1 MQKYVRPKHFYYPDK
16 KRQTVDN
23 SLTSAM
29 GLDHLSEAMIPFE
42 LFNNATPQIISY
54 NWVQLAEIYKNNG
67 FIKLAVDLPVS
78 DCFRNGGYDFDSNTL
93 EAEELQELN
102 DIVHNKDDEKIKQ
115 CMRWSRLYGG
125 GSLVINSNQ
134 KPEVPLNTNALYQA
148 DFDFLACD
156 RWQCFPLSS
165 SLYNAEQFCLVD
177 LETQNKDDIITF
189 DKSRI
194 KTFVGE
200 VQPYFLRNQLQ
211 GWGLSILEQIIPQLN
226 QYLKANS
233 VILELLDEAKI
244 DILKIFGLAN
254 TLASAGG
261 SEAIR
266 KRVEIFAKQ
275 KNFKNVGAMD
285 AQDDYVQKTMSFSGL
300 NEILE
305 KIFLLICSSLRIP
318 YSKVFGRGASGFS
331 SGEDDLENYNAMIM
345 SDLRKP
351 AEDLIKWVGEIRCY
365 QLFGRKVDDLI
376 IKWKPL
382 RVLSEREQQ
391 EVTTSKINSYVQLFQ
406 IGVLNRK
413 QIAEQLNKD
422 NIILFSNEELAELE
436 NDMDMSDIET
446 EEQEQNLQ
454 ANQGNKFN
462 LANLFKR

>member
-1 MQKYVRPKHFYYPDK
+1 
-16 KRQTVDN
+16 
-23 SLTSAM
+23 
-29 GLDHLSEAMIPFE
+29 
-42 LFNNATPQIISY
+42 
-54 NWVQLAEIYKNNG
+54 
-67 FIKLAVDLPVS
+67 
-78 DCFRNGGYDFDSNTL
+78 
-93 EAEELQELN
+93 
-102 DIVHNKDDEKIKQ
+102 
-115 CMRWSRLYGG
+115 MRWSRLYGG

-134 KPEVPLNTNALYQA
+134 KPEAPLNTNALYQA

-285 AQDDYVQKTMSFSGL
+285 AQDDYVQKTMSFGGL

-454 ANQGNKFN
+454 SNQGNKFN